1 MVKFSVT
8 IKHSF
13 PTTSYPI
20 TFLLPS
26 RIFPTGFFN
35 CCSLVGHSAFGAVF
49 LGTAGVSG
57 VLVSGFFGGATGGG
71 SGAFVSY
78 SNLFG
83 S

>member
-1 MVKFSVT
+1 MVSFSVT

-13 PTTSYPI
+13 PTISYPT

-49 LGTAGVSG
+49 LGTAGVF
-57 VLVSGFFGGATGGG
+57 VSGALVFGGATGGG

-78 SNLFG
+78 SNLFA